1 MIKKTFFLS
10 LIFTFSTIVPL
21 MAENKLSA
29 SSTKIVQSN
38 ALKFSKTDLVVRD
51 GIFYF
56 KDFDIPYSGKVI
68 YEKNKTFLKSKR

>member
-10 LIFTFSTIVPL
+10 LIFTFSSIVPL

-29 SSTKIVQSN
+29 LSTQIVESN
-38 ALKFSKTDLVVRD
+38 ARKFSKNDLVVRD

-56 KDFDIPYSGKVI
+56 
-68 YEKNKTFLKSKR
+68 